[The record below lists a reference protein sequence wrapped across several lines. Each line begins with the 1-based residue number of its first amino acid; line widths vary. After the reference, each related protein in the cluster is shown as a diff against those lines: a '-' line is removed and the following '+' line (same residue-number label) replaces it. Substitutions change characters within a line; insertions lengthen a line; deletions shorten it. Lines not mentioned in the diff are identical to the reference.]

1 MKKLAETL
9 LIYYQQNEDDFNNDV
24 EELDSWDGILG
35 DNRMEGMD
43 FLDELYQG
51 KEATEILRRAYF
63 GHDDD
68 SWHEENGE
76 KVYGEF
82 NPNRDY
88 FYFNGYGN
96 LVSTDFKD
104 YSNFLNEDTIQDII
118 DHEGNLSLSD
128 GAQEIIDNYEEQE
141 EEEHD
146 ND

>member
-1 MKKLAETL
+1 MKTL
-9 LIYYQQNEDDFNNDV
+9 VEELMNYYQQNEDDFNNDI
-24 EELDSWDGILG
+24 EELDSWNGILG
-35 DNRMEGMD
+35 DERIAPMEE
-43 FLDELYQG
+43 LDEIYHEQDV
-51 KEATEILRRAYF
+51 TEMMRRAYY
-63 GHDDD
+63 GYDDD

-76 KVYGEF
+76 KVYGPF
-82 NPNRDY
+82 CPNREY

-104 YSNFLNEDTIQDII
+104 YSDFLNEDTIQDII